1 MKNIL
6 LLSLLPALGLAAPVA
21 AQNVDFVQDTFEYAP
36 GPIGGLSGGQG
47 WTGTWWSGQ
56 TADGAVVETPGLDGV
71 GGMLTTNIQ
80 HEGSYRLID
89 MAPLG
94 PITENFL
101 LGKDGTT
108 VWIRFTF
115 RRTTGGDDSYG
126 GVVLN
131 QQFVGEQLFIGSPY
145 GDTKLGI
152 ERPFVTAPT
161 FIAGTDC
168 DVENTLVTRLDFLPG
183 DDRVQVWANPGVPF
197 PTTVADIDQLMPD
210 IKFNEIKFSS
220 GEGLTTGFHF
230 DDFVM
235 SAPEFG
241 PKYSILNL
249 VAGQQATLQVTGV
262 TPNATVILAYSVQ
275 GAGPTTTPY
284 GPVAMSLPIN
294 QLPPQQAN
302 ANGIVTQQ
310 VFVPAA
316 AQGITVYT
324 QGVELLG
331 GGGGYLTNSLAEV
344 VQ

>member
-1 MKNIL
+1 MKNFL
-6 LLSLLPALGLAAPVA
+6 LLSTLAAVGLSAPA
-21 AQNVDFVQDTFEYAP
+21 SAQYVDFVQDTFEYAT
-36 GPIGGLSGGQG
+36 GPLGGQSGGQG

-56 TADGAVVETPGLDGV
+56 SQDGAVIESPGLDGV
-71 GGMLTTNIQ
+71 GGMLTTNIE

-94 PITENFL
+94 PITENSL
-101 LGKDGTT
+101 LGKDGTS

-115 RRTTGGDDSYG
+115 RRTAGGDDFYG

-161 FIAGTDC
+161 FIPATDC
-168 DVENTLVTRLDFLPG
+168 DLENTLVTRIDFLPG

-197 PTTVADIDQLMPD
+197 PVTTADIDQLMPD

-220 GEGLTTGFHF
+220 GEGGTTGFHF
-230 DDFVM
+230 DAFVM

-249 VAGQQATLQVTGV
+249 TAGQQATLQVTGA
-262 TPNATVILAYSVQ
+262 TPNATVVLAYSLR
-275 GAGPTTTPY
+275 GAGPTMTQF
-284 GPVAMSLPIN
+284 GPVAMSLPIT
-294 QLPPQQAN
+294 QLN
-302 ANGIVTQQ
+302 
-310 VFVPAA
+310 
-316 AQGITVYT
+316 
-324 QGVELLG
+324 
-331 GGGGYLTNSLAEV
+331 
-344 VQ
+344 VQSGWVLRKWQSES